1 MGKSASKR
9 RTPRIVKKSRAA
21 TKMKRV
27 NHHRLPEDLK
37 KHWDKEKTPSQN
49 FKNLGLVMNN
59 RPSLRQ
65 TLEGQALLSEA
76 RVRMNPEH
84 YEKKGV
90 TVETEVQETVNLE
103 ELHKKPIHDMANVF
117 TDLKKREDCTI
128 TKTKGRLKWD
138 EKTICEK
145 LIKKYGEEAHFK
157 MAKDIKINYLQW
169 SKGQCAKNVELYLA
183 TK

>member
-1 MGKSASKR
+1 MGKSNVKR
-9 RTPRIVKKSRAA
+9 RTARIVKKSRSAS
-21 TKMKRV
+21 KMKKI

-37 KHWDKEKTPSQN
+37 KHWQKDKTPTQN
-49 FKNLGLVMNN
+49 FKNLGLVMNS

-90 TVETEVQETVNLE
+90 TVETEVQETVNLN
-103 ELHKKPIHDMANVF
+103 ELHKKPNVEMANVF
-117 TDLKKREDCTI
+117 TDLRKREDCTI
-128 TKTKGRLKWD
+128 SKTKGRLKHD

-145 LIKKYGEEAHFK
+145 LVKKNG
-157 MAKDIKINYLQW
+157 
-169 SKGQCAKNVELYLA
+169 
-183 TK
+183 